1 MPAANTIPF
10 NTPLGREQRADTT
23 CPDARKESFKMIARL
38 YRPFLIS
45 LVPLGLIACTG
56 SPPTLAEQNNPTVPL
71 GIDLGGS
78 GPVIATAQPQTQAE
92 ATPVAAQGSQHSGE
106 MQMAHAGQNDAHGTG
121 TVNSVDPAQHKI
133 NLSHQPIPEIGWPA
147 MTMEFPVAPS
157 IDLKSVKPGARVNF
171 TIEQGQG
178 GMYEI
183 KAIAPAGGGR

>member
-1 MPAANTIPF
+1 
-10 NTPLGREQRADTT
+10 
-23 CPDARKESFKMIARL
+23 MIARL
-38 YRPFLIS
+38 YRPLLMS
-45 LVPLGLIACTG
+45 LVPLGLIACAT
-56 SPPTLAEQNNPTVPL
+56 SPPTHAEQDATVPL

-78 GPVIATAQPQTQAE
+78 GPVIATAQSEAAAE
-92 ATPVAAQGSQHSGE
+92 ATPVGHEVPRHGDE

-157 IDLKSVKPGARVNF
+157 IDLKAIRPGTRVNF
-171 TIEQGQG
+171 TIEQQPG

-183 KAIAPAGGGR
+183 RAITPAAGAR

>member
-10 NTPLGREQRADTT
+10 NTPLDREQRADTT
-23 CPDARKESFKMIARL
+23 CPEARKESFKMIARL
-38 YRPFLIS
+38 YRPLMMS
-45 LVPLGLIACTG
+45 LVPLGLIACTS

-71 GIDLGGS
+71 GIDLGSS
-78 GPVIATAQPQTQAE
+78 GPVIATAQPEAPAQAASISE
-92 ATPVAAQGSQHSGE
+92 VPEHSGE

-157 IDLKSVKPGARVNF
+157 IDLKPIKPGTRVNF

-183 KAIAPAGGGR
+183 RAIAPAGGGR

>member
-1 MPAANTIPF
+1 
-10 NTPLGREQRADTT
+10 
-23 CPDARKESFKMIARL
+23 MIGHL
-38 YRPFLIS
+38 YRSLLVSFL
-45 LVPLGLIACTG
+45 PLGLIACVSS
-56 SPPTLAEQNNPTVPL
+56 SPTIAEQNATVPL

-78 GPVIATAQPQTQAE
+78 GPVTAAAQPQTPSQA
-92 ATPVAAQGSQHSGE
+92 APVGDQVSSQHSSE

-157 IDLKSVKPGARVNF
+157 VDLKAIKPGMRVNF
-171 TIEQGQG
+171 TIEQQPG

-183 KAIAPAGGGR
+183 QAITPAGGGR